1 MSIIELE
8 KQIERAQLRIEQ
20 LRIFI
25 AELHPSQ
32 RAHEATL
39 LGSAILE
46 SNELMQQRDL
56 QLDRQRALNT
66 ALATADLHTPA
77 IELGLV

>member
-8 KQIERAQLRIEQ
+8 KQIARAQLRIEQ
-20 LRIFI
+20 LRIYI

-32 RAHEATL
+32 RAHEAPL
-39 LGSAILE
+39 LDSTIVEL
-46 SNELMQQRDL
+46 NELMQQRDL

-66 ALATADLHTPA
+66 AAAA
-77 IELGLV
+77 